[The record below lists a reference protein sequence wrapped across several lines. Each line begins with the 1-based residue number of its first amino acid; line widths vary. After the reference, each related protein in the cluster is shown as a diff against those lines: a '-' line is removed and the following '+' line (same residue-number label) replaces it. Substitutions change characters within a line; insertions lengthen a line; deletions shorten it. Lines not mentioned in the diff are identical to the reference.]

1 MRKSSVVSLGLTG
14 RTRYRTHSRFLV
26 GPTIL
31 VLQVEE
37 EVADR
42 HGDHGPVGRAWR
54 DARVEDM
61 AELDMPG
68 SAWRCT

>member
-1 MRKSSVVSLGLTG
+1 MRKSSVSLGLTG

-26 GPTIL
+26 GPTVL

-37 EVADR
+37 EVADQDED
-42 HGDHGPVGRAWR
+42 GNCGNITRAWR

-61 AELDMPG
+61 AELDLPA
-68 SAWRCT
+68 SA